1 MRKFLAVGSLSLL
14 SFLLLSCGDVKQ
26 ESTGANFS
34 VPAGFEAESISDDL
48 MYLSETEG
56 EYLKVEGYVREG
68 KKDGVWIYYYPE
80 RRKIERIEPYHMGE
94 LHGRLKEFS
103 LNGNMTL
110 DVEYKNGVKHGV
122 YTEYKFGNPLAVAE
136 FKNGKLEG
144 ERLIYFSDKDNLG
157 KVQQKIEYKNGEKH
171 GLHQYFNDEEEVVL
185 EYNYKNGERIE

>member
-26 ESTGANFS
+26 ESTSVNFS
-34 VPAGFEAESISDDL
+34 VPAGFDAESISEDL

-68 KKDGVWIYYYPE
+68 QKDGVWIYYYPE

-110 DVEYKNGVKHGV
+110 DVGYKNGVKHGA

-136 FKNGKLEG
+136 FENGKLEG